1 MDRTDR
7 LPRVEAEFTVLAPE
21 GGFRRPLRS
30 FDVGV
35 RHFLDIEVE
44 NLYKQ
49 RMWLRITPDRNEV
62 VLDPQHDELYLFN
75 KASAIFITEM
85 NGEELTDKPAVDV
98 WVSINTDVEIGGTS
112 AGELKMWEISLDTH
126 QLGA

>member
-1 MDRTDR
+1 MDHTDS
-7 LPRVEAEFTVLAPE
+7 LPRVEAEFMVLAPE

-44 NLYKQ
+44 NPYGQK
-49 RMWLRITPDRNEV
+49 MWLRIAPDRNEV
-62 VLDPQHDELYLFN
+62 VLDPKYDELYLFN
-75 KASAIFITEM
+75 KASAIFITEKD
-85 NGEELTDKPAVDV
+85 GEELTDKPAVDV
-98 WVSINTDVEIGGTS
+98 WVSINTDVEIEGMP
-112 AGELKMWEISLDTH
+112 AGRLKMWEIPHSH